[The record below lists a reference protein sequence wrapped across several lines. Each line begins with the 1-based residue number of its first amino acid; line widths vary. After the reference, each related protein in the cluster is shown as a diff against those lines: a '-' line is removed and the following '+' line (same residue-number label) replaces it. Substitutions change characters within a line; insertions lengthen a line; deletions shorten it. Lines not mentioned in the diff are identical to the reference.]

1 MKSRAGADPE
11 ILPGGGGGWLLVL
24 NYTGVWVAGRPLPI
38 VLCTKGQVKGGGG
51 GGVASYPIHPSPCR
65 GIGE

>member
-11 ILPGGGGGWLLVL
+11 ILPGGGGGGGWLLVL

-51 GGVASYPIHPSPCR
+51 GWLATPSTPAPVE
-65 GIGE
+65 G